1 MVWIDQLLQKGQKA
15 VDEVEVFYIEG
26 TSVSADLKKKNVSL
40 ATTSVD
46 CGLGIRTIHKGRIGS
61 SSTNNPG
68 KWEECLDAAIASG
81 KLATF
86 QEWGGLPDPARL
98 SGEPLSFD
106 SSLRLEPDL
115 VVDMVGKMLEGA
127 KLHPAEVTAGS
138 ASLSSATITLAN
150 SHGVRYTSRHT
161 GVSLSLEAIHKQS
174 TGYEFDHACFLDKV
188 DPVKVGEKAT
198 FFAVE
203 SDNGKDIA
211 SGEYEILLSPLAYG
225 ELLGNVFVPALS
237 GRNVHAGRSRL
248 AQSLGKSV
256 TDPSITMYDDPLL
269 QKANGSV
276 RWDAEGIPA
285 RRTDF
290 IKEGILETFA
300 YDLKT
305 AYRFNKTS
313 TASAIRGGY
322 GGLPSIGHHNF
333 IVDGKRDEV
342 ADERVLYIHNVVGAH
357 TANPMSGD
365 FSVELSNAFWMKAGE
380 YEAPVRSA
388 MLTGNVFDMHHEISG
403 LSKESRAIGSM
414 ILPSVR
420 INKQR
425 IIGKM
430 G

>member
-1 MVWIDQLLQKGQKA
+1 MAWIDQLLQKGQKA
-15 VDEVEVFYIEG
+15 VDEVEVFYVEG

-61 SSTNNPG
+61 SSTNNPD

-86 QEWGGLPDPARL
+86 QEWGGLPDPATL
-98 SGEPLSFD
+98 SDEPLSFD

-115 VVDMVGKMLEGA
+115 VVDMVGQMLEGA
-127 KLHPAEVTAGS
+127 ELHPAEVTAGS

-174 TGYEFDHACFLDKV
+174 TGYEFDHSCFLEKV
-188 DPVKVGEKAT
+188 DPVNVGEKAT

-211 SGEYEILLSPLAYG
+211 TGEYEILLSPLAYG

-248 AQSLGKSV
+248 SQSLGKSV
-256 TDPSITMYDDPLL
+256 ADPSITMYDDPLL

-276 RWDAEGIPA
+276 HWDAEGIPA
-285 RRTDF
+285 QRTDF
-290 IKEGILETFA
+290 IKEGLLETFA

-333 IVDGKRDEV
+333 IVDGKREEV
-342 ADERVLYIHNVVGAH
+342 ADDRVLYIHNVVGAH

-380 YEAPVRSA
+380 YEEPIRSA
-388 MLTGNVFDMHHEISG
+388 MLTGNVFDLHHEISG
-403 LSKESRAIGSM
+403 LSKESREIGSM
-414 ILPSVR
+414 ILPSVK
-420 INKQR
+420 INNQR
-425 IIGKM
+425 IIGK
-430 G
+430 